1 MQVRNFNLKNNLIV
15 TAISNAAVECYLQHA
30 AINLNFLEQTKL
42 RELEK
47 VGQIIKDIDSINR
60 LSLDIAKDLDD
71 AAAKLTHEGLTTGL
85 GEKLL
90 NLLDLN
96 YLENL
101 SLTCN
106 SEFFFEALC
115 CSMREAGLKQQ
126 NFLHKVD
133 SAFEFTLNCELNVLK
148 QEELKDNA
156 RINELERL
164 LTEHIDFKLKREVT
178 NHKKFEMLNNEK
190 ITTFFLNLVKGTK
203 KEDPIS
209 SISRDDK
216 SQFDSDEGRNNFI
229 KQTFEQLYA
238 IPEDELPLNNG
249 CIEDFLGSV
258 NLTKLYENEKNSME
272 GPLTIEELDQSINQA
287 KLKSAPG
294 ADSYSNYFIKEYWH
308 FFRTP
313 LHKLSVDCYANNKL
327 TNSFSSAE
335 IKLIPKKGNIKLL
348 KNWQP
353 ISLLNCFYKTISRAI
368 CSRLKKKM
376 DKMTPVCQ
384 KGYSK
389 TRRCQE
395 VLLQLSENIEEC
407 KIKNK
412 TTAILSLD
420 IRKAFDSI
428 GHQ

>member
-1 MQVRNFNLKNNLIV
+1 M
-15 TAISNAAVECYLQHA
+15 
-30 AINLNFLEQTKL
+30 
-42 RELEK
+42 
-47 VGQIIKDIDSINR
+47 
-60 LSLDIAKDLDD
+60 
-71 AAAKLTHEGLTTGL
+71 
-85 GEKLL
+85 
-90 NLLDLN
+90 
-96 YLENL
+96 
-101 SLTCN
+101 
-106 SEFFFEALC
+106 
-115 CSMREAGLKQQ
+115 
-126 NFLHKVD
+126 
-133 SAFEFTLNCELNVLK
+133 
-148 QEELKDNA
+148 
-156 RINELERL
+156 
-164 LTEHIDFKLKREVT
+164 
-178 NHKKFEMLNNEK
+178 
-190 ITTFFLNLVKGTK
+190 NLVKRTK

-216 SQFDSDEGRNNFI
+216 SQFDSDEDRNNFI

-258 NLTKLYENEKNSME
+258 NSHPIVSGSKLNENEKNSME

-287 KLKSAPG
+287 KLKRAPG
-294 ADSYSNYFIKEYWH
+294 AVGYSNYFIKEYWH

-327 TNSFSSAE
+327 TNSFGSAE
-335 IKLIPKKGNIKLL
+335 IKLIPKKGNIRLL
-348 KNWQP
+348 KNWRP